1 MRITI
6 AILLLGMVL
15 GRQATAQTSQ
25 GKVDQMHLEALEFPT
40 AESCA
45 KCHPSQYEQWSV
57 SPHSYGAISP
67 VYNAMSAFMNKETN
81 GTLQDFCHRCHIPV
95 GMARGEAIF
104 ASNAS
109 RAQASRED
117 ITCTVC
123 HRVNKAYGK
132 VSGRLPFKDGDVY
145 APVYGP
151 SGGEEL
157 QRVQESS
164 EFMVANE
171 VDEQRRM
178 PIHLK
183 AEKLFQMSNSE
194 FCGTCH
200 DILSPGGLR
209 LQETFSEWA
218 NSPAADEGVGC
229 QDCHMGKQPGVFLGE
244 DNYDFG
250 PAAIVDG
257 KPTRSRRLT
266 NHTIPGPDY
275 SIVHPGIYP
284 NNREAV
290 DLASVDEWLSFDYK
304 DGWGTDTFEDTVS
317 LERKFPE
324 RWAEP
329 DDRYEGREVLERQF
343 AVLNGYMEQRAQLL
357 RNGFAIGD
365 IVTRQASDKGLRFGV
380 EVSNVT
386 NGHSVPTGFSMRL
399 IFLHVVVKDSKGD
412 TVFVSGDQDPNGDL
426 RDGYSQYVKHG
437 ELPRDEQLF
446 NLQPKFVL
454 RNVRGGE
461 REMVLSLNHSP
472 SPLPFQRPQTTPT
485 VLRGRPAGGRIYRKS
500 IPPNASRWA
509 EYNIRGKE
517 LTGKGPYDVQVR
529 LIMPMVPAHLINE
542 IKSVGF
548 DYGMSPRQIAE
559 EIISRQT
566 VLYEYTAVI
575 DTEKGT
581 DDVRWTQQETPP
593 DVWYLGN

>member
-1 MRITI
+1 MRIPV
-6 AILLLGMVL
+6 AILLLGVAL
-15 GRQATAQTSQ
+15 CDQATGQPSKAE
-25 GKVDQMHLEALEFPT
+25 VDQFHLSALEYPT

-95 GMARGEAIF
+95 GMARGEPIF
-104 ASNAS
+104 ASNSS

-132 VSGRLPFKDGDVY
+132 VSGRLPFADGDVY

-151 SGGEEL
+151 NGGEEL

-164 EFMVANE
+164 EFIVATE
-171 VDEQRRM
+171 AGQERRM

-183 AEKLFQMSNSE
+183 AERLFQMSDSE

-218 NSPAADEGVGC
+218 GSPAAEQGVSC
-229 QDCHMGKQPGVFLGE
+229 QDCHMGKEPGVFLGE
-244 DNYDFG
+244 DNYDYG

-257 KPTRSRRLT
+257 KPTRPRRLT

-275 SIVHPGIYP
+275 SIVHPGVYP

-290 DLASVDEWLSFDYK
+290 DLASVDEWLQFDYK
-304 DGWGTDTFEDTVS
+304 EGWGTDAFEDTVS
-317 LERKFPE
+317 LDREFPD
-324 RWAEP
+324 RWFEP
-329 DDRYEGREVLERQF
+329 DDRYEAREVLERQF
-343 AVLNGYMEQRAQLL
+343 DVLNSYMEQRARLL

-365 IVTRQASDKGLRFGV
+365 IVTKQANEKGLHFKV
-380 EVSNVT
+380 EVRNIT
-386 NGHSVPTGFSMRL
+386 NGHNVPTGFSMRL
-399 IFLHVVVKDSKGD
+399 VFLHVVVEDREGNV
-412 TVFVSGDQDPNGDL
+412 VFVSGDQDPNGDL
-426 RDGYSQYVKHG
+426 RDAYSEYVRHG
-437 ELPRDEQLF
+437 KLPRDEQLF

-454 RNVRGGE
+454 RNLRGGE
-461 REMVLSLNHSP
+461 REMVLSLNHSLA
-472 SPLPFQRPQTTPT
+472 PLPFQRPQRGPT
-485 VLRGRPAGGRIYRKS
+485 VLSGRPRGGRIQRKS
-500 IPPNASRWA
+500 IPPNGSRWA
-509 EYNIRGKE
+509 EYDVRGQE
-517 LTGKGPYDVQVR
+517 LAGRGPFRARVR

-542 IKSVGF
+542 IQSVGF
-548 DYGMSPRQIAE
+548 DYGMSPRQVAA

-566 VLYEYTAVI
+566 VLYEYAATI
-575 DTEKGT
+575 DTEKGV
-581 DDVRWTQQETPP
+581 DHVDWTRQETPP
-593 DVWYLGN
+593 DVWYADN